1 MLSVSGKEI
10 NFKMVER
17 KFYEIGCEIAKTMMK
32 EYLEGLDKELAKNRD
47 KKELRHKGKRNRTL
61 KTLMGEVDIERSL
74 YRRINDKG
82 QVEYI
87 YLLDQELGFET
98 IGTISP
104 NLAEKILD
112 QICETSYREVTKSV
126 SELTNQRISHQGVWN
141 IIQQVGEK
149 QKKGRETDTRL

>member
-1 MLSVSGKEI
+1 M
-10 NFKMVER
+10 
-17 KFYEIGCEIAKTMMK
+17 
-32 EYLEGLDKELAKNRD
+32 
-47 KKELRHKGKRNRTL
+47 TL